1 MKMKKVRFH
10 LVLLIAVIALGCL
23 APCHAHTDE
32 PDNTHN
38 LEQEQQRQRG
48 SANKHAGNGTAE
60 NEGRHDPTP
69 DVVSSSSSRPAEDMD
84 SSAPQ
89 TTPTSEGRARKP
101 TRRESENE
109 DFDIGNTDWGSYYDP
124 QNVFCGKF
132 DCYKI
137 LGFDYESFGRSPP
150 DTKTIT
156 KRYRSL
162 SREWHPDKNKRRDAK
177 ARFVKI
183 ARAYEVLTSKTLRKE
198 YDDMRYDQELY
209 FQKYGTNIL
218 WQYAPKSDTTIV
230 ILIILLIANVAS
242 WFTQKH
248 RWQMVADRLVKAAVE
263 DWTPSMGGTPES
275 KQLREEALA
284 VLAERGGTDMNG
296 SDSSTYDAGKKSKG
310 PKKVS
315 AKEKKRLEQEAILP
329 IIRDMVSQMH
339 DFGAGFHK
347 PTWRDLFIV
356 GLAKMPYKISKE
368 GWWLMRYWVR
378 RLQKLPLSES
388 ERQVLTERAVGPIAW
403 ESASDEER
411 SNWVSRE
418 LWVVANLA
426 AWSEE
431 QEFNKRSAGEKK
443 QYLYLKKKGLLEK
456 ED

>member
-1 MKMKKVRFH
+1 MKR
-10 LVLLIAVIALGCL
+10 LRGQLILIVAVIALGCL
-23 APCHAHTDE
+23 APVSALGDGV
-32 PDNTHN
+32 DDTHPV
-38 LEQEQQRQRG
+38 QEQQRN
-48 SANKHAGNGTAE
+48 ANKQAADGTTE
-60 NEGRHDPTP
+60 SDGRPDPASGEE
-69 DVVSSSSSRPAEDMD
+69 SSSPARAAEDEAG
-84 SSAPQ
+84 APQ
-89 TTPTSEGRARKP
+89 DTPSSEGKARQP
-101 TRRESENE
+101 TRPETVGE
-109 DFDIGNTDWGSYYDP
+109 DFDASNTEWGSYYDP

-156 KRYRSL
+156 KRYRGL

-198 YDDMRYDQELY
+198 YDDMRYNQELY
-209 FQKYGTNIL
+209 FQKYGANVL

-230 ILIILLIANVAS
+230 LLIILLVANVAS
-242 WFTQKH
+242 WFTQKQ

-263 DWTPSMGGTPES
+263 DWTPSMGGSPES
-275 KQLREEALA
+275 KHLREEALA
-284 VLAERGGTDMNG
+284 LLAEREAEAANGTTADG
-296 SDSSTYDAGKKSKG
+296 SSSADATGKKSKG
-310 PKKVS
+310 PKKIP
-315 AKEKKRLEQEAILP
+315 AKEKKRLEQEALLP
-329 IIRDMVSQMH
+329 IVRDLVSQMH

-356 GLAKMPYKISKE
+356 TLVKMPFKVCKE
-368 GWWLMRYWVR
+368 SWWLARYWIR
-378 RLQKLPLSES
+378 RLQKLPLSDS
-388 ERQVLTERAVGPIAW
+388 ERLILTERAVGPIAW
-403 ESASDEER
+403 ASASDDDR
-411 SNWVSRE
+411 SQWASRE

-431 QEFNKRSAGEKK
+431 QEFNKLSAGEKK
-443 QYLYLKKKGLLEK
+443 TYLYMKKRGLLEK